1 MNQTSVDVYLSI
13 SRADYLTY
21 YQGRV
26 LMVSALSSQGLRVQF
41 PASVLREH
49 VRMDGVHGWF
59 RIHFDENNKLKSFE
73 RIS

>member
-1 MNQTSVDVYLSI
+1 
-13 SRADYLTY
+13 
-21 YQGRV
+21 
-26 LMVSALSSQGLRVQF
+26 MVSALSSQGLRVQF

-59 RIHFDENNKLKSFE
+59 RIHFDENKKLKSFE